1 MNLSPCA
8 YVFGSGIHWFVVVR
22 AALVDLKQAQIL
34 EPSNKAV
41 SLSGRVL
48 CMDIFEYIYV
58 CVFVMQHSIDS
69 HANIY
74 GRHIVPILS
83 LG

>member
-58 CVFVMQHSIDS
+58 CVFVADRCRYAEDARIAESSDE
-69 HANIY
+69 
-74 GRHIVPILS
+74 
-83 LG
+83 